1 MPNDIT
7 PKNHLFESVPSFP
20 RSRVGM
26 HSLVPTLPRGNAYG
40 AEQAANG
47 KGKTRFPRRSMGTSN
62 LHLSLVPTLP
72 RPSFPR
78 SRVGMHTELSKP
90 LTEKAGQG
98 SHAGAWEPVVLVGNA
113 YGA

>member
-1 MPNDIT
+1 MPNLTLRDQ
-7 PKNHLFESVPSFP
+7 
-20 RSRVGM
+20 
-26 HSLVPTLPRGNAYG
+26 SLVP
-40 AEQAANG
+40 
-47 KGKTRFPRRSMGTSN
+47 
-62 LHLSLVPTLP
+62 
-72 RPSFPR
+72 PSFPR